1 MTVLDFLVPCLGAFV
16 AGIGFSFIYNIHGK
30 NIVISSLCG
39 TFAYAVYLFAGMFF
53 DSSFASYFIAGVFIG
68 LYSELAAYIFHTPVT
83 VYLMPGIVPLVPGF
97 TIYKTMEACL
107 QGDLSAFGNGL
118 VDTLKIAGAIS
129 LGMILVSYFFRV
141 VRNLLQGS
149 WKGR

>member
-1 MTVLDFLVPCLGAFV
+1 MTILDFCIPCLGAFV
-16 AGIGFSFIYNIHGK
+16 AGIGFAVVYNIHGK

-39 TFAYAVYLFAGMFF
+39 TFAYAVYLLIGLGFETNFAP
-53 DSSFASYFIAGVFIG
+53 YFIAGAFIG
-68 LYSELAAYIFHTPVT
+68 LYSEIAAYIFHTPVT

-107 QGDLSAFGNGL
+107 QGDLSAFGNGV

-129 LGMILVSYFFRV
+129 LGMILASYFFRV
-141 VRNLLQGS
+141 FRNIS
-149 WKGR
+149 KRIWKEN

>member
-1 MTVLDFLVPCLGAFV
+1 MTVLEFLVPCLGAFV

-39 TFAYAVYLFAGMFF
+39 TLAYAVYLVIGMFTPTT
-53 DSSFASYFIAGVFIG
+53 FAPYFVAGVFIG
-68 LYSELAAYIFHTPVT
+68 LYSEIAAYIFHTPVT

-107 QGDLSAFGNGL
+107 QGDLTAFGNGV

-129 LGMILVSYFFRV
+129 LGMILASYFFRV
-141 VRNLLQGS
+141 VKNLIQGN
-149 WKGR
+149 WKEN

>member
-1 MTVLDFLVPCLGAFV
+1 MTVLSFLVPCLGAFV
-16 AGIGFSFIYNIHGK
+16 AGIGFAIIYNIHGK
-30 NIVISSLCG
+30 NILISSLCG
-39 TFAYAVYLFAGMFF
+39 TLAYAVYLVACLFFETNFAP
-53 DSSFASYFIAGVFIG
+53 YFIAGVFIG

-107 QGDLSAFGNGL
+107 HGDISGFGTGV

-129 LGMILVSYFFRV
+129 LGMIMASYLVKAIKNIAQ
-141 VRNLLQGS
+141 RN
-149 WKGR
+149 WKEN